1 MKTINT
7 SNFNS
12 QNIEVIVQN
21 TLIDH
26 TSLKIDKIPGED
38 DDFLEDQ
45 SPIKDDMDKVYNS
58 PKNQD
63 DVVTIDAEEEKSFSS
78 VQGDNKLDTEYTK
91 LVNASNSMQLR
102 TMDSIDLT
110 RKRSSDIHDRESL
123 DDVLQEDEDV
133 EMSTTIDDS
142 KQEEDHPKANE
153 ELMDISND

>member
-1 MKTINT
+1 
-7 SNFNS
+7 
-12 QNIEVIVQN
+12 
-21 TLIDH
+21 
-26 TSLKIDKIPGED
+26 
-38 DDFLEDQ
+38 
-45 SPIKDDMDKVYNS
+45 MDKVYNS